1 MIVFSE
7 LTPKKPVEK
16 IEKEV
21 VESKPKKEEEV
32 KEEVKDEV
40 ISKSSEV
47 EIN

>member
-16 IEKEV
+16 IEKKV

-32 KEEVKDEV
+32 KDEV
-40 ISKSSEV
+40 ISKNSEV